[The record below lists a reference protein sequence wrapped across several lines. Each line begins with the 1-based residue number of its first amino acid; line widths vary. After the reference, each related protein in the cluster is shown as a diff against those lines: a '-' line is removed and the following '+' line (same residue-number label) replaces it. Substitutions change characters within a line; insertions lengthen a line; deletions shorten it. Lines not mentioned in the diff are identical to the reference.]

1 MNPNQVF
8 LGHVSEYMSDPK
20 TPLKREFNRLEG
32 QIRSIIISGSP
43 IKPQFD
49 KLIPDVFNFRQ
60 KVIKWA
66 VENQKMSFDQIARE
80 QNEFFENEK
89 FKLHLGLEVLH
100 ENILFATRTIKRVVE
115 GIKSQSPV
123 EEINLPDHIP
133 QITYDQFLTL
143 LSTLPNERFAE
154 RTFVWT
160 NSMMLIEMVVI
171 SEGVMM
177 DDAKLEVSDHIIN
190 TLAFIVADSAQE
202 YTAAAM
208 ELGMV
213 MQRVRKEPFEFGPLD
228 EEFVRDQQYLADIG
242 LEDFAKAY

>member
-1 MNPNQVF
+1 MNPNQAF
-8 LGHVSEYMSDPK
+8 LGHVSEYMSDSK

-32 QIRSIIISGSP
+32 QIRSILISGSP

-66 VENQKMSFDQIARE
+66 IEDQNMSLDRIARE
-80 QNEFFENEK
+80 QNEMAESEK
-89 FKLHLGLEVLH
+89 FNLHPKLEILH
-100 ENILFATRTIKRVVE
+100 ENILFATRAIKRVID
-115 GIKSQSPV
+115 GIKSQSPAG
-123 EEINLPDHIP
+123 EINLPDRIP
-133 QITYDQFLTL
+133 QITYDQFLTFL
-143 LSTLPNERFAE
+143 TRLPNERLAE
-154 RTFVWT
+154 QTFVWT
-160 NSMMLIEMVVI
+160 NSIQFIEMVIV
-171 SEGVMM
+171 SEYILME
-177 DDAKLEVSDHIIN
+177 DDKLEVSDHIIN

-213 MQRVRKEPFEFGPLD
+213 MQRIRNEPFEFGTLD